1 MKEYINE
8 MLQLQ
13 NNLLSLFKMN
23 YPTVKHHNLLL
34 DCPRIGELDVH
45 GQEWL
50 FKKHGNGLKFKRKN
64 FYLNSLLICI
74 TIFQS
79 RMYWM
84 NGD

>member
-13 NNLLSLFKMN
+13 NNLLSLFKRN

-50 FKKHGNGLKFKRKN
+50 FKKHGKVLKFKRKN